1 MKSWKGR
8 VNMFFQQD
16 KFPRVMKS
24 TLKRHNM
31 ALGQQLSENV
41 YEIKSGMVSFEIDV
55 AEAQASYE
63 ETKSAE
69 LLEQL
74 IDKLAIDFVT
84 KYKLDSFKNAQSSIR
99 LLLMR
104 DEDIKPA
111 YLAREFIENIKIVVA
126 FASDSAGITPLD
138 GSYARK
144 WGIPVDV
151 LFAVGDKNMCD
162 ILKKTEA
169 VVSEIS
175 GRIRVMEFPSATEE
189 LRAAFVACSYFRRL
203 ANHKMGTKFLAV
215 FPSSS
220 TLLVIEDVM
229 NNVIESFGTM
239 IIKEYEASPNRLST
253 DVFLFTPN
261 GIEIAGRFQSAEI

>member
-1 MKSWKGR
+1 
-8 VNMFFQQD
+8 MFFQQD
-16 KFPRVMKS
+16 KFLRVLKS
-24 TLKRHNM
+24 TLKRHKM
-31 ALGQQLSENV
+31 ELGTQLSADL

-55 AEAQASYE
+55 SKARVSYE
-63 ETKSAE
+63 ETKSSD

-74 IDKLAIDFVT
+74 LDKLAIDFIT
-84 KYKLDSFKNAQSSIR
+84 KYKLDSFKTAQSSIR

-104 DEDIKPA
+104 NDDIKSN
-111 YLAREFIENIKIVVA
+111 YLTRDFIEDLKIVVA
-126 FASDSAGITPLD
+126 FASDGSGITPLD

-162 ILKKTEA
+162 ILRKAEA

-175 GRIRVMEFPSATEE
+175 GKIRVMEFPSATEE
-189 LRAAFVACSYFRRL
+189 LRAAFIACSFFQKL
-203 ANHKMGTKFLAV
+203 ASSKLGSRFLVV
-215 FPSSS
+215 FPSAS

-229 NNVIESFGTM
+229 NNVIESFGPM
-239 IIKEYEASPNRLST
+239 IVKEFEASPKRLST

-261 GIEIAGRFQSAEI
+261 GIEIAGRFQSAEIRKDFCYEE